1 MELILKDLSKED
13 KKIING
19 LKTLGIERPSDLILY
34 MPRGY
39 IDTSVSSLISS
50 VEVGGSP
57 SFFRL
62 KILSKPSERLIKS
75 GSKLITFRASDGFS
89 SAQVSCFA
97 SAPKKSTGSFNSQYT
112 LSGMLTSLNPGD
124 QINLFGTVEIFNN
137 NRQINLRRI
146 VPDEQVN
153 MIIPQYKGA
162 IRILNEKNATNEK
175 SDKKKKVEIKSEKVQ
190 QRVCMAFS
198 NQDIVKECLLRIFYA
213 LKSNQKYILS
223 IINSKFSSLYECL
236 YKIHFPSSIE
246 EANEAK
252 SELIKIGTYQI
263 YKNSRDRTTIVDESC
278 VFDIDSNIVHD
289 LFSRIEFPPTNDQLN
304 ATIEIIND
312 LNKNKPMRRIL
323 SGDVGVGKTLP
334 YLVSAV
340 AAQMKGRSVGIM
352 IPNVIVASQVATELK
367 KYFPEIPFILLQ
379 KGDAKKKG
387 FFIGDNKPILIGTSS
402 LIFALKDSDYK
413 IEYLIVDEQHRMGV
427 QQREIL
433 KNSTTHSLEATATA
447 IPRTMAIVCNGGL
460 DVSVIKEKP
469 VKKNIKTIIMEEK
482 DKVELMRKIKSIVDM
497 GRQVAIIY
505 PIVEKKKEND
515 DENDD
520 PLIEPDDQY
529 NESEDDNKVKE
540 VVVAGEQMEKYFPN
554 KVCVLHGKMKSDE
567 KERKIQE
574 MKDNKYNVL
583 IASTV
588 IEIGV
593 TVPSMMAV
601 IVVDADRYG
610 VTTLHQLRGRID
622 RKGEITAMGE
632 FGTFIMMVRRKINE
646 KIRDRLAILV
656 NHDDGF
662 KIAEEDMIQRGFG
675 DLSKIGSKQSGESSS
690 IFYNLKIPHE
700 TLPPMF
706 EYFES
711 IENK

>member
-1 MELILKDLSKED
+1 MELILKDLSKEE
-13 KKIING
+13 KKIITG
-19 LKTLGIERPSDLILY
+19 LKSIGIERPSDLILY
-34 MPRGY
+34 MPRSY
-39 IDTSVSSLISS
+39 IDTSTPSLISN
-50 VEVGGSP
+50 VEIGGSP

-62 KILSKPSERLIKS
+62 KILSKPSSRLLKN
-75 GSKLITFRASDGFS
+75 GTKLITFSSSDGFS

-97 SAPKKSTGSFNSQYT
+97 SSPKKSTGGFNDQYT
-112 LSGMLTSLNPGD
+112 LEGMITSLNAGD
-124 QINLFGTVEIFNN
+124 YINLFGTVDIYNGN
-137 NRQINLRRI
+137 KQINLRRI
-146 VPDEQVN
+146 VPDDQTN

-162 IRILNEKNATNEK
+162 VRLVSEKGNSE
-175 SDKKKKVEIKSEKVQ
+175 KKKRLEIKSEKIQ
-190 QRVCMAFS
+190 QRIKMAFS
-198 NQDIVKECLLRIFYA
+198 NQDVVKECLLRIIYA
-213 LKSNQKYILS
+213 LKSNQKYILEVT
-223 IINSKFSSLYECL
+223 NSKFSSIYECL
-236 YKIHFPSSIE
+236 YKIHFPSSID

-252 SELIKIGTYQI
+252 SDLIKIGTYQI
-263 YKNSRDRTTIVDESC
+263 YKNSRDRTTITDDSC
-278 VFDIDSNIVHD
+278 IFNIDVSIIND
-289 LFSRIEFPPTNDQLN
+289 LFSRIEFPPTNDQLK
-304 ATIEIIND
+304 ATIEIVKD

-334 YLVSAV
+334 YLISAV
-340 AAQMKGRSVGIM
+340 AAQMKGRNVGIM
-352 IPNVIVASQVATELK
+352 IPNVLVALQVATELK

-387 FFIGDNKPILIGTSS
+387 FSIGENNPILIGTSS

-469 VKKNIKTIIMEEK
+469 VVKKIKTMIMEEK
-482 DKVELMRKIKSIVDM
+482 DKIELMKKIKSIVDM

-505 PIVEKKKEND
+505 PIVEKKEQDQNQED
-515 DENDD
+515 DAT
-520 PLIEPDDQY
+520 LIEPDDQY
-529 NESEDDNKVKE
+529 EEPEDEKVRE
-540 VVVAGEQMEKYFPN
+540 VVIAGEQMEKYFPN
-554 KVCVLHGKMKSDE
+554 KVCVLHGKMKPEE
-567 KERKIQE
+567 KEKKIQE

-632 FGTFIMMVRRKINE
+632 FGLFIMMIRRKMNQ
-646 KIRDRLAILV
+646 KIRDRLSILV

-675 DLSKIGSKQSGESSS
+675 DLSKLGSKQSGESSS

-700 TLPPMF
+700 TLPSMF

>member
-1 MELILKDLSKED
+1 MELILNNLSKEE
-13 KKIING
+13 KKIVSG
-19 LKTLGIERPSDLILY
+19 LKSIGIERPSDLILY
-34 MPRGY
+34 MPRSY
-39 IDTSVSSLISS
+39 IDTSTSSLISN
-50 VEVGGSP
+50 VDIGGSP
-57 SFFRL
+57 SFFKL
-62 KILSKPSERLIKS
+62 KILSKPSGRLLKN
-75 GSKLITFRASDGFS
+75 GTKLITFRASDGIS

-97 SAPKKSTGSFNSQYT
+97 SSPKKSTGSFNEEYT
-112 LSGMLTSLNPGD
+112 LEGMLTKLNAGD
-124 QINLFGTVEIFNN
+124 YINLFGTVDIYNN
-137 NRQINLRRI
+137 NKQINLRRI
-146 VPDEQVN
+146 VPNDQIN
-153 MIIPQYKGA
+153 MIIPQYRGAVRLISEKGD
-162 IRILNEKNATNEK
+162 
-175 SDKKKKVEIKSEKVQ
+175 SSKKKKIEIKSEKIQ
-190 QRVCMAFS
+190 QRVAMAFS
-198 NQDIVKECLLRIFYA
+198 DQSIVKECLLRVLYA
-213 LKSNQKYILS
+213 LKSNQKHILS
-223 IINSKFSSLYECL
+223 ITNSKFSSIYECL
-236 YKIHFPSSIE
+236 YKIHFPSSIN

-252 SELIKIGTYQI
+252 SDLIKIGTYQI
-263 YKNSRDRTTIVDESC
+263 YKNSRDRTTVVDDSC
-278 VFDIDSNIVHD
+278 IFNIDVNIVME
-289 LFSRIEFPPTNDQLN
+289 LFSRVEFPPTNDQLK
-304 ATIEIIND
+304 ATIEIVND

-340 AAQMKGRSVGIM
+340 ASQMMGKNVGIM
-352 IPNVIVASQVATELK
+352 IPNVLVASQVATELK

-387 FFIGDNKPILIGTSS
+387 FSIGENNPILIGTSS

-413 IEYLIVDEQHRMGV
+413 IDYLIVDEQHRMGV

-469 VKKNIKTIIMEEK
+469 VVKKIKTIIMEEK

-505 PIVEKKKEND
+505 PIVEKNEQEQEQGED
-515 DENDD
+515 SQ
-520 PLIEPDDQY
+520 LIEPDDQY
-529 NESEDDNKVKE
+529 NESDDDNKVRE
-540 VVVAGEQMEKYFPN
+540 VVIAGEQMEKYFPN
-554 KVCVLHGKMKSDE
+554 EVCVLHGKMKSDE
-567 KERKIQE
+567 KEKKIQE
-574 MKDNKYNVL
+574 MKDNKYKIL

-632 FGTFIMMVRRKINE
+632 FGIFIMMIRRKINE

-675 DLSKIGSKQSGESSS
+675 DLSKLGSKQSGESSS
-690 IFYNLKIPHE
+690 IFSNLKIPHE
-700 TLPPMF
+700 TLPSMF

-711 IENK
+711 IENN